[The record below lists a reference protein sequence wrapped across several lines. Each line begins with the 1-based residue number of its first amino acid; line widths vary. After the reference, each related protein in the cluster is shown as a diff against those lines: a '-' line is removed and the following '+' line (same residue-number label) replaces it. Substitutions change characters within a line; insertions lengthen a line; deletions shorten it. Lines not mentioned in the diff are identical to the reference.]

1 MRIKQMHLTANG
13 TWASKLST
21 LQKND
26 QPDLVLLFISPNNVH
41 NESVVEEI
49 RTQFP
54 KALLVGGSTAGNIC
68 GTSSSDHNAVAT
80 AIFFEHGR
88 ARLKSTFI
96 DNSSDI
102 ESIAKESVHSLFED
116 DLKHIIVLSDGLN
129 VNGSKL
135 AEGLST
141 RHNIPVTGGLMGD
154 NNRFQETWVIA
165 NGPPQ
170 KNQLA
175 FIGLYGD
182 RLDIAHGCFAGWDE
196 FGINRVIT
204 RSSGN
209 VVYEIDNQP
218 ALALY
223 KKYLGEYASE
233 LPSSG
238 LRFPLSIRNSNGGF
252 VIRTLLG
259 IDEQTQSLT
268 FAGDVPEGS
277 ITLLMKGNTERLIDG
292 ATTAAQQIKPKTRGT
307 DLALIISCVGRRL
320 LMDQMADEE
329 LDAVLDVL
337 GSDTCLSG
345 FYSYGELSPQ
355 TDASTKCRLH
365 NQTMTLITLCES

>member
-1 MRIKQMHLTANG
+1 MHLTDNG
-13 TWASKLST
+13 TWISTRST

-26 QPDLVLLFISPNNVH
+26 QPDLVLLFVSPNNIH
-41 NESVVEEI
+41 NNSSLQEI

-68 GTSSSDHNAVAT
+68 GASSSDSNAVAT
-80 AIFFEHGR
+80 AISFDHGR
-88 ARLKSTFI
+88 VRLKSTFI
-96 DNSSDI
+96 DNTRDI
-102 ESIAKESVHSLFED
+102 ESIANESVLGLIEE
-116 DLKHIIVLSDGLN
+116 DLKHVIVLSDGLN
-129 VNGSKL
+129 VNGSEL
-135 AEGLST
+135 AKGLST
-141 RHNIPVTGGLMGD
+141 RLSIPVTGGLMGD
-154 NNRFQETWVIA
+154 NDRFQETWVIA
-165 NGPPQ
+165 NGPPE

-182 RLDIAHGCFAGWDE
+182 KLNISHGCFAGWDE

-238 LRFPLSIRNSNGGF
+238 LRFPLSIRSSNGDGL
-252 VIRTLLG
+252 IRTLLG
-259 IDEQTQSLT
+259 IDEKNQSLT

-277 ITLLMKGNTERLIDG
+277 ITLLMKGNTDSLIVG
-292 ATTAAQQIKPKTRGT
+292 ATTAAEQSKQTTGPTE
-307 DLALIISCVGRRL
+307 LVLIISCVGRRL

-329 LDAVLDVL
+329 LDAVLNVL
-337 GSDTCLSG
+337 GASTCLTG
-345 FYSYGELSPQ
+345 FYSYGELSPPSE
-355 TDASTKCRLH
+355 ASVKCSLH
-365 NQTMTLITLCES
+365 NQTMTLITFSES